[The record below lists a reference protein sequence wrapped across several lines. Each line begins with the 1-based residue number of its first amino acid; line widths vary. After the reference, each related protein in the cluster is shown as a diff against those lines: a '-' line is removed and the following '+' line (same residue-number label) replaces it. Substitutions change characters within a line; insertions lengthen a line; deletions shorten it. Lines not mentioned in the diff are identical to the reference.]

1 MKWKLHQYLYKIFP
15 NLLNR
20 TSTALVLAKTPD
32 KADDEVK
39 QEEDKIKSF
48 LLLPTLDKQNGES
61 DDSLLLAESCQPF
74 LLQSLQ
80 MAMVVHVKEQEVGEN
95 LLGNRVPNLIRN
107 DSYVSFL
114 LPVLTAQLHVEG
126 LIV

>member
-15 NLLNR
+15 KLLIL
-20 TSTALVLAKTPD
+20 TSTALVLAKKPD
-32 KADDEVK
+32 KADDEEK

-61 DDSLLLAESCQPF
+61 DDSLLLAESFQPF

-80 MAMVVHVKEQEVGEN
+80 MAMVIHIEEQEVGQY
-95 LLGNRVPNLIRN
+95 LLWDRVPYLLRN
-107 DSYVSFL
+107 GRDVPFL
-114 LPVLTAQLHVEG
+114 LPVGTA
-126 LIV
+126 